1 MISEKEFLA
10 RLPRSISHW
19 LGYRESAPKPP
30 SKYLVHFWSF
40 VAAFCGLCVVQAIF
54 NYSSYFIERGVP
66 GIIASYGASA
76 VLVYGSIEAPLAQP
90 RALVGGHF
98 LSALV
103 GICITK
109 LFSLMPDEEKF
120 NSLRWLAASLSS
132 AVAIVVMQITE
143 TTHPPVGATAL
154 LPAVDEAVW
163 ALSWYYLPVILLSS
177 TMVLAVAL
185 IVNNIQRRYPV
196 YWISPP
202 AAKPVLPQASNSK

>member
-10 RLPRSISHW
+10 RLPPAISHW

-30 SKYLVHFWSF
+30 SKYLIHFWSF
-40 VAAFCGLCVVQAIF
+40 IAAFCGLCVVQAIF
-54 NYSSYFIERGVP
+54 NYSSYFIGRGVP

-76 VLVYGSIEAPLAQP
+76 VLVYGAIEAPLAQP
-90 RALVGGHF
+90 RALIGGHF

-132 AVAIVVMQITE
+132 SVAIVVMQLTE
-143 TTHPPVGATAL
+143 TTHPPAGATAL

-163 ALSWYYLPVILLSS
+163 ALSWYYLPVVLLSS
-177 TMVLAVAL
+177 TMLLVVAL

-196 YWISPP
+196 FWISPP
-202 AAKPVLPQASNSK
+202 APKPVLPQASNSK